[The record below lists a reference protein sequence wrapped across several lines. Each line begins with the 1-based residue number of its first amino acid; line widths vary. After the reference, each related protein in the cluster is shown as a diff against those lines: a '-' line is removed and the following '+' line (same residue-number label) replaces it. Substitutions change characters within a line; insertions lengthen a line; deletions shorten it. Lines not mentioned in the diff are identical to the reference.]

1 MNSLDWRTSS
11 FSADN
16 GGSCVEV
23 APTPNSVAVRDT
35 KDRARTPHLHSAA
48 AWQAFLAAVRNGE
61 FERR

>member
-1 MNSLDWRTSS
+1 VNSLDWRTSS

-23 APTPNSVAVRDT
+23 APTPNGVAVHDT